1 MSGVKSLT
9 LENIEPSSCMV
20 ARVFGGSLASIPSK
34 ELDKEIISR
43 SANESDP
50 LRLIESIGKAAKD
63 VKNSDLP
70 ENATDITALFNW

>member
-50 LRLIESIGKAAKD
+50 LRLIESMPAAKD